1 MKELEDLL
9 TSLVQR
15 GRKPWGI
22 IAEGI
27 RFITTKRFSIHF
39 YEKRIGMETLRNLRE
54 LVSLESGLWQFC
66 VENKMVNWWIWI
78 GRNKRI
84 KTKEG
89 EKSMQRHWKNKH
101 QYRLLE
107 SALIPEEE
115 LGKFLVENIKVEWNQ
130 ISNAE
135 TK

>member
-1 MKELEDLL
+1 MKELENLL

-15 GRKPWGI
+15 GRKPFGK
-22 IAEGI
+22 E
-27 RFITTKRFSIHF
+27 RCFRVERVDKNT
-39 YEKRIGMETLRNLRE
+39 YEVNCGNIGYRCSLRD

-89 EKSMQRHWKNKH
+89 EKSMQRHWKNKPE
-101 QYRLLE
+101 YRLLE

-115 LGKFLVENIKVEWNQ
+115 LGKFLVDNIVITCNLK
-130 ISNAE
+130 
-135 TK
+135 